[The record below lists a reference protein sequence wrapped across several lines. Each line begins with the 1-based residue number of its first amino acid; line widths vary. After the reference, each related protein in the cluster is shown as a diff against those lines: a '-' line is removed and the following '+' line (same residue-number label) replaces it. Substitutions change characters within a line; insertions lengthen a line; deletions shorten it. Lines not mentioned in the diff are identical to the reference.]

1 MFKINDVNKNYGLQ
15 KVLSQINL
23 EIPQNKLTC
32 IIGPNGAGKS
42 TLLNAISRLIKVD
55 TGDILINS
63 KNLKDWDKKEL
74 SKTLSIMKQLNNIN
88 VRLTIADL
96 VAFGRYPYSEDRLTQ
111 EDYKKI
117 DEALEYTGLMEIK
130 DKYVDELSGGQKQ
143 RTYIAMTLAQ
153 DTEYILLDEP
163 LNNLDIKHI
172 LEVMHLLKKLVEE
185 QNKTIILVVHDINIA
200 STFADYIVAMK
211 NGAIIESGL
220 TESIIKE
227 KVNSVETE
235 LDETGESTVFSCIF
249 TDVMKI

>member
-1 MFKINDVNKNYGLQ
+1 MFKINNVNKNYGFQ
-15 KVLSQINL
+15 KVLSEINL

-55 TGDILINS
+55 KGDILIDS

-74 SKTLSIMKQLNNIN
+74 SKILSIMKQLNNIN

-96 VAFGRYPYSEDRLTQ
+96 VAFGRYPYSEDRLT
-111 EDYKKI
+111 ENDYQKI
-117 DEALEYTGLMEIK
+117 NEALEYTGLSSIK
-130 DKYVDELSGGQKQ
+130 DKYIDELSGGQKQ

-211 NGAIIESGL
+211 NGEIIESGL
-220 TESIIKE
+220 TEDIINNE
-227 KVNSVETE
+227 I
-235 LDETGESTVFSCIF
+235 LY
-249 TDVMKI
+249 KIYEINFQIENFKNKKICLYY

>member
-1 MFKINDVNKNYGLQ
+1 MFKINNVNKNYGFQ
-15 KVLSQINL
+15 KVLSEINL

-55 TGDILINS
+55 KGDILINS

-96 VAFGRYPYSEDRLTQ
+96 VAFGRYPYSEDRLT
-111 EDYKKI
+111 ENDYQKI
-117 DEALEYTGLMEIK
+117 NEALEYTGLSSIK
-130 DKYVDELSGGQKQ
+130 DKYIDELSGGQKQ

-200 STFADYIVAMK
+200 STFADYIIAMK
-211 NGAIIESGL
+211 NGEIIESGL
-220 TESIIKE
+220 TEDIINNE
-227 KVNSVETE
+227 I
-235 LDETGESTVFSCIF
+235 LY
-249 TDVMKI
+249 KIYEINFQIENFKNKKFCLYY

>member
-1 MFKINDVNKNYGLQ
+1 MFKINNVNKNYGFQ
-15 KVLSQINL
+15 KVLSEINL

-55 TGDILINS
+55 KGDILINS

-96 VAFGRYPYSEDRLTQ
+96 VAFGRYPYSEDRLT
-111 EDYKKI
+111 ENDYQKI
-117 DEALEYTGLMEIK
+117 NEALEYTGLSSIK
-130 DKYVDELSGGQKQ
+130 DKYIDELSGGQKQ

-200 STFADYIVAMK
+200 STFADYIVEMK
-211 NGAIIESGL
+211 NGEIIESGL
-220 TESIIKE
+220 TEDIINNE
-227 KVNSVETE
+227 I
-235 LDETGESTVFSCIF
+235 LY
-249 TDVMKI
+249 KIYEINFQIENFKNKKICLYY

>member
-1 MFKINDVNKNYGLQ
+1 MFKINNVNKNYGFQ
-15 KVLSQINL
+15 KVLSEINL

-55 TGDILINS
+55 KGDILINS

-96 VAFGRYPYSEDRLTQ
+96 VAFGRYPYSEDRLT
-111 EDYKKI
+111 ENDYQKI
-117 DEALEYTGLMEIK
+117 NEALEYTGLSSIK
-130 DKYVDELSGGQKQ
+130 DKYTDELSGGQKQ

-185 QNKTIILVVHDINIA
+185 QSKTIILVVHDINIA

-211 NGAIIESGL
+211 NGEIIESGL
-220 TESIIKE
+220 TEDIINNE
-227 KVNSVETE
+227 I
-235 LDETGESTVFSCIF
+235 LY
-249 TDVMKI
+249 KIYEINFQIENFKNKKICLYY

>member
-1 MFKINDVNKNYGLQ
+1 MFKINNVNKNYGFQ
-15 KVLSQINL
+15 KVLSEINL

-55 TGDILINS
+55 KGDILINS

-96 VAFGRYPYSEDRLTQ
+96 VAFGRYPYSEDRLT
-111 EDYKKI
+111 ENDYQKI
-117 DEALEYTGLMEIK
+117 NEALEYTGLSSIK
-130 DKYVDELSGGQKQ
+130 DKYIDELSGGQKQ

-200 STFADYIVAMK
+200 STFADYIIAMK
-211 NGAIIESGL
+211 NGEIIESGL
-220 TESIIKE
+220 TEDIINNE
-227 KVNSVETE
+227 I
-235 LDETGESTVFSCIF
+235 LY
-249 TDVMKI
+249 KIYEINFQIENFKNKKICLYY

>member
-1 MFKINDVNKNYGLQ
+1 MFKINNVNKNYGFQ
-15 KVLSQINL
+15 KVLSEINL

-55 TGDILINS
+55 KGDILIDS

-96 VAFGRYPYSEDRLTQ
+96 VAFGRYPYSEDRLT
-111 EDYKKI
+111 ENDYQKI
-117 DEALEYTGLMEIK
+117 NEALEYTGLSSIK
-130 DKYVDELSGGQKQ
+130 DKYIDELSGGQKQ

-211 NGAIIESGL
+211 NGEIIESGL
-220 TESIIKE
+220 TEDIINNE
-227 KVNSVETE
+227 I
-235 LDETGESTVFSCIF
+235 LY
-249 TDVMKI
+249 KIYEINFQIENFKNKNFCLYY

>member
-1 MFKINDVNKNYGLQ
+1 MFKINNVNKNYGFQ
-15 KVLSQINL
+15 KVLSEINL

-55 TGDILINS
+55 KGDILINS

-96 VAFGRYPYSEDRLTQ
+96 VAFGRYPYSEDRLT
-111 EDYKKI
+111 ENDYQKI
-117 DEALEYTGLMEIK
+117 NEALEYTGLSSIK
-130 DKYVDELSGGQKQ
+130 DKYIDELSGGQKQ

-200 STFADYIVAMK
+200 STFADYIIAMK
-211 NGAIIESGL
+211 NGEKIDSAL
-220 TESIIKE
+220 TERIINNE
-227 KVNSVETE
+227 I
-235 LDETGESTVFSCIF
+235 LY
-249 TDVMKI
+249 KIYEINFQIENFKNKKICLYY

>member
-1 MFKINDVNKNYGLQ
+1 MFKINNVNKNYGFQ
-15 KVLSQINL
+15 KVLSEINL

-55 TGDILINS
+55 KGDILIDS

-96 VAFGRYPYSEDRLTQ
+96 VAFGRYPYSEDRLT
-111 EDYKKI
+111 ENDYQKI
-117 DEALEYTGLMEIK
+117 NEALEYTGLSSIK
-130 DKYVDELSGGQKQ
+130 DKYIDELSGGQKQ

-211 NGAIIESGL
+211 NGEIIESGL
-220 TESIIKE
+220 TEDIINNE
-227 KVNSVETE
+227 I
-235 LDETGESTVFSCIF
+235 LY
-249 TDVMKI
+249 KIYEINFQIENFKNKKFCLYY

>member
-1 MFKINDVNKNYGLQ
+1 MFKINNVNKNYGFQ
-15 KVLSQINL
+15 KVLSEINL

-55 TGDILINS
+55 KGDILIDS

-96 VAFGRYPYSEDRLTQ
+96 VAFGRYPYSEDRLT
-111 EDYKKI
+111 ENDYQKI
-117 DEALEYTGLMEIK
+117 NEALEYTGLSSIK
-130 DKYVDELSGGQKQ
+130 DKYIDELSGGQKQ

-200 STFADYIVAMK
+200 STFADYIIAMK
-211 NGAIIESGL
+211 NGEIIESGL
-220 TESIIKE
+220 TEDIINNE
-227 KVNSVETE
+227 I
-235 LDETGESTVFSCIF
+235 LY
-249 TDVMKI
+249 KIYEINFQIENFKNKKICLYY

>member
-1 MFKINDVNKNYGLQ
+1 MFKINNVNKNYGFQ
-15 KVLSQINL
+15 KVLSEINL

-55 TGDILINS
+55 KGDILIDS

-96 VAFGRYPYSEDRLTQ
+96 VAFGRYPYSEDRLT
-111 EDYKKI
+111 ENDYQKI
-117 DEALEYTGLMEIK
+117 NEALEYTGLSSIK
-130 DKYVDELSGGQKQ
+130 DKYIDELSGGQKQ

-200 STFADYIVAMK
+200 STFADYIIAMK
-211 NGAIIESGL
+211 NGEIIESGL
-220 TESIIKE
+220 TENIINNE
-227 KVNSVETE
+227 I
-235 LDETGESTVFSCIF
+235 LY
-249 TDVMKI
+249 KIYEINFQIENFKNKKICLYY

>member
-1 MFKINDVNKNYGLQ
+1 MFKINNVNKNYGFQ
-15 KVLSQINL
+15 KVLSEINL

-55 TGDILINS
+55 KGDILINS

-96 VAFGRYPYSEDRLTQ
+96 VAFGRYPYSEDRLT
-111 EDYKKI
+111 ENDYQKI
-117 DEALEYTGLMEIK
+117 NEALEYTGLSSIK
-130 DKYVDELSGGQKQ
+130 DKYIDELSGGQKQ

-185 QNKTIILVVHDINIA
+185 QSKTIILVVHDINIA
-200 STFADYIVAMK
+200 STFADYIIAMK
-211 NGAIIESGL
+211 NGEIIESGL
-220 TESIIKE
+220 TEDII
-227 KVNSVETE
+227 NN
-235 LDETGESTVFSCIF
+235 
-249 TDVMKI
+249 KILYKIYEINFQIENFKNKKICLYY

>member
-1 MFKINDVNKNYGLQ
+1 MFKINNVNKNYGFQ
-15 KVLSQINL
+15 KVLSEINL

-55 TGDILINS
+55 KGDILINS

-88 VRLTIADL
+88 VRLIIADL
-96 VAFGRYPYSEDRLTQ
+96 VAFGRYPYSEDRLT
-111 EDYKKI
+111 ENDYQKI
-117 DEALEYTGLMEIK
+117 NEALEYTGLSSIK
-130 DKYVDELSGGQKQ
+130 DKYIDELSGGQKQ

-211 NGAIIESGL
+211 NGEIIESGL
-220 TESIIKE
+220 TEDIINNE
-227 KVNSVETE
+227 I
-235 LDETGESTVFSCIF
+235 LY
-249 TDVMKI
+249 KIYEINFQIENFKNKKICLYY

>member
-1 MFKINDVNKNYGLQ
+1 MFKINNVNKNYGFQ
-15 KVLSQINL
+15 KVLSEINL

-55 TGDILINS
+55 KGDILINS

-96 VAFGRYPYSEDRLTQ
+96 VAFGRYPYSEDRLT
-111 EDYKKI
+111 ENDYQKI
-117 DEALEYTGLMEIK
+117 NEALEYTGLSSIK
-130 DKYVDELSGGQKQ
+130 DKYIDELSGGQKQ

-185 QNKTIILVVHDINIA
+185 QSKTIILVVHDINIA
-200 STFADYIVAMK
+200 STFADYIIAMK
-211 NGAIIESGL
+211 NGEIIESGL
-220 TESIIKE
+220 TEDIINNE
-227 KVNSVETE
+227 I
-235 LDETGESTVFSCIF
+235 LY
-249 TDVMKI
+249 KIYEINFQIENFKNKNFCLYY

>member
-1 MFKINDVNKNYGLQ
+1 MFKINNVNKNYGFQ
-15 KVLSQINL
+15 KVLSEINL

-55 TGDILINS
+55 KGDILINS

-96 VAFGRYPYSEDRLTQ
+96 VAFGRYPYSEDRLT
-111 EDYKKI
+111 ENDYQKI
-117 DEALEYTGLMEIK
+117 NEALEYTGLSSIK
-130 DKYVDELSGGQKQ
+130 DKYIDELSGGQKQ

-185 QNKTIILVVHDINIA
+185 QSKTIILVVHDINIA
-200 STFADYIVAMK
+200 STFADYIIAMK
-211 NGAIIESGL
+211 NGEIIESGL
-220 TESIIKE
+220 TEDIINNE
-227 KVNSVETE
+227 I
-235 LDETGESTVFSCIF
+235 LY
-249 TDVMKI
+249 KIYEINFQIENFKNKKICLYY

>member
-1 MFKINDVNKNYGLQ
+1 MFKINNVNKNYGFQ
-15 KVLSQINL
+15 KVLSEINL

-55 TGDILINS
+55 KGDILINS

-96 VAFGRYPYSEDRLTQ
+96 VAFGRYPYSEDRLT
-111 EDYKKI
+111 ENDYQKI
-117 DEALEYTGLMEIK
+117 NEALEYTGLSSIK
-130 DKYVDELSGGQKQ
+130 DKYIDELSGGQKQ

-211 NGAIIESGL
+211 NGEIIESGL
-220 TESIIKE
+220 TEDIINNE
-227 KVNSVETE
+227 I
-235 LDETGESTVFSCIF
+235 LY
-249 TDVMKI
+249 KIYEINFQIENFKNKKICLYY

>member
-1 MFKINDVNKNYGLQ
+1 MFKINNVNKNYGFQ
-15 KVLSQINL
+15 KVLSEINL

-42 TLLNAISRLIKVD
+42 TLLDAISRLIKVD
-55 TGDILINS
+55 KGDILIDS

-96 VAFGRYPYSEDRLTQ
+96 VAFGRYPYSEDRLT
-111 EDYKKI
+111 ENDYQKI
-117 DEALEYTGLMEIK
+117 NEALEYTGLSSIK
-130 DKYVDELSGGQKQ
+130 DKYIDELSGGQKQ

-200 STFADYIVAMK
+200 STFADYIIAMK
-211 NGAIIESGL
+211 NGEIIESGL
-220 TESIIKE
+220 TEDIINNE
-227 KVNSVETE
+227 I
-235 LDETGESTVFSCIF
+235 LY
-249 TDVMKI
+249 KIYEINFQIENFKNKKICLYY

>member
-1 MFKINDVNKNYGLQ
+1 MFKINNVNKNYGFQ
-15 KVLSQINL
+15 KVLSEINL

-55 TGDILINS
+55 KGDILINS

-96 VAFGRYPYSEDRLTQ
+96 VAFGRYPYSEDRLT
-111 EDYKKI
+111 ENDYQKI
-117 DEALEYTGLMEIK
+117 NEALEYTGLSSIK
-130 DKYVDELSGGQKQ
+130 DKYIDELSGGQKQ

-185 QNKTIILVVHDINIA
+185 QNKTIILVVHDINID

-211 NGAIIESGL
+211 NGEIIESGL
-220 TESIIKE
+220 TEDIINNE
-227 KVNSVETE
+227 I
-235 LDETGESTVFSCIF
+235 LY
-249 TDVMKI
+249 KIYEINFQIENFKNKKICLYY

>member
-220 TESIIKE
+220 TESII
-227 KVNSVETE
+227 NNET
-235 LDETGESTVFSCIF
+235 LY
-249 TDVMKI
+249 KIYDINFHIENFKNKKICLYY

>member
-1 MFKINDVNKNYGLQ
+1 MFKINNVNKNYGFQ
-15 KVLSQINL
+15 KVLSEINL

-55 TGDILINS
+55 KGDILINS

-96 VAFGRYPYSEDRLTQ
+96 VAFGRYPYSEDRLT
-111 EDYKKI
+111 ENDYQKI
-117 DEALEYTGLMEIK
+117 NEALEYTGLSSIK
-130 DKYVDELSGGQKQ
+130 DKYIDELSGGQKQ

-185 QNKTIILVVHDINIA
+185 QNKTII
-200 STFADYIVAMK
+200 
-211 NGAIIESGL
+211 
-220 TESIIKE
+220 
-227 KVNSVETE
+227 
-235 LDETGESTVFSCIF
+235 FSCS
-249 TDVMKI
+249 

>member
-1 MFKINDVNKNYGLQ
+1 MFKINNVNKNYGFQ
-15 KVLSQINL
+15 KVLSEINL

-55 TGDILINS
+55 KGDILINS

-96 VAFGRYPYSEDRLTQ
+96 VAFGRYPYSEDRLT
-111 EDYKKI
+111 ENDYQKI
-117 DEALEYTGLMEIK
+117 NEALEYTGLSSIK
-130 DKYVDELSGGQKQ
+130 DKYIDELSGGQKQ

-211 NGAIIESGL
+211 NGEIIESGL
-220 TESIIKE
+220 TEDIINNE
-227 KVNSVETE
+227 I
-235 LDETGESTVFSCIF
+235 LY
-249 TDVMKI
+249 KIYEINFQIENFKNKNFCLYY

>member
-1 MFKINDVNKNYGLQ
+1 MFKINSVNKNYGLQ
-15 KVLSQINL
+15 KVLSEINL
-23 EIPQNKLTC
+23 EIPHNKLTC

-42 TLLNAISRLIKVD
+42 TLLNAISRLIKID
-55 TGDILINS
+55 TGNILIDS

-96 VAFGRYPYSEDRLTQ
+96 VAFGRYPYSEDKLTQ
-111 EDYKKI
+111 EDYQKI

-130 DKYVDELSGGQKQ
+130 NKYIDELSGGQKQ

-172 LEVMHLLKKLVEE
+172 LEVMHLLKKLVDE

-211 NGAIIESGL
+211 NGAIIENGL
-220 TESIIKE
+220 TESII
-227 KVNSVETE
+227 NNET
-235 LDETGESTVFSCIF
+235 LY
-249 TDVMKI
+249 KIYDINFHIENFKNKKICLYY

>member
-1 MFKINDVNKNYGLQ
+1 MFKINNVNKNYGFQ
-15 KVLSQINL
+15 KVLSEINL

-55 TGDILINS
+55 KGDILINS

-96 VAFGRYPYSEDRLTQ
+96 VAFGRYPYSEDRLT
-111 EDYKKI
+111 ENDYQKI
-117 DEALEYTGLMEIK
+117 NEALEYTGLSSIK
-130 DKYVDELSGGQKQ
+130 DKYIDELSGGQKQ

-211 NGAIIESGL
+211 NGEIIESGL
-220 TESIIKE
+220 TEDIINNE
-227 KVNSVETE
+227 I
-235 LDETGESTVFSCIF
+235 LY
-249 TDVMKI
+249 KIYEINFQIENL

>member
-1 MFKINDVNKNYGLQ
+1 MFKINNVNKNYGFQ
-15 KVLSQINL
+15 KVLSEINL

-55 TGDILINS
+55 KGDILINS

-96 VAFGRYPYSEDRLTQ
+96 VAFGRYPYSEDRLT
-111 EDYKKI
+111 ENDYQKI
-117 DEALEYTGLMEIK
+117 NEALEYTGLSSIK
-130 DKYVDELSGGQKQ
+130 DKYIDELSGGQKQ

-153 DTEYILLDEP
+153 DSEYILLDEP

-200 STFADYIVAMK
+200 STFADYIIAMK
-211 NGAIIESGL
+211 NGEIIESGL
-220 TESIIKE
+220 TEDIINNE
-227 KVNSVETE
+227 I
-235 LDETGESTVFSCIF
+235 LY
-249 TDVMKI
+249 KIYEINFQIENFKNKKICLYY

>member
-1 MFKINDVNKNYGLQ
+1 MFKINNVNKNYGFQ
-15 KVLSQINL
+15 KVLSEINL

-55 TGDILINS
+55 KGDILIDS

-96 VAFGRYPYSEDRLTQ
+96 VAFGRYPYSEDRLT
-111 EDYKKI
+111 ENDYQKI
-117 DEALEYTGLMEIK
+117 NEAIEYTGLSSIK
-130 DKYVDELSGGQKQ
+130 DKYIDELSGGQKQ

-200 STFADYIVAMK
+200 STFADYIIAMK
-211 NGAIIESGL
+211 NGEIIESGL
-220 TESIIKE
+220 TEDIINNE
-227 KVNSVETE
+227 I
-235 LDETGESTVFSCIF
+235 LY
-249 TDVMKI
+249 KIYEINFQIENFKNKKICLYY

>member
-1 MFKINDVNKNYGLQ
+1 MFRINNVNKIYGFQ
-15 KVLSQINL
+15 KVLSEINL

-42 TLLNAISRLIKVD
+42 TSLNAISRLIKVD
-55 TGDILINS
+55 KGDILIDS

-96 VAFGRYPYSEDRLTQ
+96 VAFGRYPYSEDRLT
-111 EDYKKI
+111 ENDYQKI
-117 DEALEYTGLMEIK
+117 NEALEYTGLSSIK
-130 DKYVDELSGGQKQ
+130 DKYIDELSGGQKQ

-211 NGAIIESGL
+211 NGEIIESGL
-220 TESIIKE
+220 TEDIINNE
-227 KVNSVETE
+227 I
-235 LDETGESTVFSCIF
+235 LY
-249 TDVMKI
+249 KIYEINFQIENFKNKKICLYY

>member
-1 MFKINDVNKNYGLQ
+1 MFKINNVNKNYGFQ
-15 KVLSQINL
+15 KVLSEINL

-55 TGDILINS
+55 KGDILIDS

-96 VAFGRYPYSEDRLTQ
+96 VAFGRYPYSEDRLT
-111 EDYKKI
+111 ENDYQKI
-117 DEALEYTGLMEIK
+117 NEALEYTGLSSIK
-130 DKYVDELSGGQKQ
+130 DKYIDELSGGQKQ

-185 QNKTIILVVHDINIA
+185 QSKTIILVVHDINIA
-200 STFADYIVAMK
+200 STFADYIIAMK
-211 NGAIIESGL
+211 NGEIIESGL
-220 TESIIKE
+220 TEDIINNE
-227 KVNSVETE
+227 I
-235 LDETGESTVFSCIF
+235 LY
-249 TDVMKI
+249 KIYEINFQIENL

>member
-1 MFKINDVNKNYGLQ
+1 MFKINNVNKNYGFQ
-15 KVLSQINL
+15 KVLSEINL

-32 IIGPNGAGKS
+32 IIGPNGAGNS
-42 TLLNAISRLIKVD
+42 TILNAISRLIKVD
-55 TGDILINS
+55 KGDILINS

-96 VAFGRYPYSEDRLTQ
+96 VAFGRYPYSEDRLT
-111 EDYKKI
+111 ENDYQKI
-117 DEALEYTGLMEIK
+117 NEALEYTGLSSIK
-130 DKYVDELSGGQKQ
+130 DKYIDELSGGQKQ

-200 STFADYIVAMK
+200 SNIPPIANAKIDIT
-211 NGAIIESGL
+211 IIQ
-220 TESIIKE
+220 TI
-227 KVNSVETE
+227 
-235 LDETGESTVFSCIF
+235 
-249 TDVMKI
+249 

>member
-1 MFKINDVNKNYGLQ
+1 MFKINNVNKNYGFQ
-15 KVLSQINL
+15 KVLSEINL

-55 TGDILINS
+55 KGDILINS

-96 VAFGRYPYSEDRLTQ
+96 VAFGRYPYSEDRLT
-111 EDYKKI
+111 ENDYQKI
-117 DEALEYTGLMEIK
+117 NEALEYTGLSSIK
-130 DKYVDELSGGQKQ
+130 DKYIDELSGGQKQ

-185 QNKTIILVVHDINIA
+185 QNKIIILVVHDINIA

-211 NGAIIESGL
+211 NGEIIESGL
-220 TESIIKE
+220 TEDIINNE
-227 KVNSVETE
+227 I
-235 LDETGESTVFSCIF
+235 LY
-249 TDVMKI
+249 KIYEINFQIENFKNKKICLYY

>member
-1 MFKINDVNKNYGLQ
+1 MFKINNVNKNYGYQ

-55 TGDILINS
+55 KGDILINS

-96 VAFGRYPYSEDRLTQ
+96 VAFGRYPYSEDRLT
-111 EDYKKI
+111 ENDYQKI
-117 DEALEYTGLMEIK
+117 NEALEYTGLSSIK
-130 DKYVDELSGGQKQ
+130 DKYIDQLSGGQKQ

-172 LEVMHLLKKLVEE
+172 LEVMHLLKKLVKEH
-185 QNKTIILVVHDINIA
+185 NKTIILVVHDINIA

-211 NGAIIESGL
+211 NGEIIESGL
-220 TESIIKE
+220 TENIINNE
-227 KVNSVETE
+227 I
-235 LDETGESTVFSCIF
+235 LY
-249 TDVMKI
+249 KIYDINFQIENFKNKKICLYY

>member
-1 MFKINDVNKNYGLQ
+1 MFKINNVNKNYGFQ
-15 KVLSQINL
+15 KVLSEINL

-55 TGDILINS
+55 KGDILINS

-96 VAFGRYPYSEDRLTQ
+96 VAFGRYPYSEDRLT
-111 EDYKKI
+111 ENDYQKI
-117 DEALEYTGLMEIK
+117 NEALEYTGLSSIK
-130 DKYVDELSGGQKQ
+130 DKYIDELSGGQKQ

-200 STFADYIVAMK
+200 STFADYIIAMK
-211 NGAIIESGL
+211 NGEIIESGL
-220 TESIIKE
+220 TENIINNE
-227 KVNSVETE
+227 I
-235 LDETGESTVFSCIF
+235 LY
-249 TDVMKI
+249 KIYDINFQIENFKNKKICLYY